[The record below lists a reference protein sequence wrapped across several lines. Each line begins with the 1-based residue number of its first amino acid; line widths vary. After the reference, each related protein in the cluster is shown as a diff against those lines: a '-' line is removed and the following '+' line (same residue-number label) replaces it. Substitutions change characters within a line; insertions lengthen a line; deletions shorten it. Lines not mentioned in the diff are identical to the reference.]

1 MDQRRNTN
9 QNERF
14 RRGVQV
20 PQRPGVA
27 LRSSSPATPK
37 QAPQPIIPL
46 LDDKKPTSKVKRL
59 TKLPALVKRHPKKSL
74 LALCL
79 LLILGY
85 IIVTSAKKPPAVTV
99 EGIGT
104 AQKDSS
110 QLPKNETP
118 KFDTVLPAGKSIAD
132 YGGWTRI
139 SPDGRVPVYAYA
151 DKLNNVPIRVSQQE
165 LPENLSGNDEEAAK
179 GVQEL
184 AEGFKAN
191 QKLTVGSTTVFIG
204 NSAKGPQSVIFAKN
218 ELLILITSDQ
228 KIDNDHWTAYIN
240 SLQ

>member
-9 QNERF
+9 QNERL

-27 LRSSSPATPK
+27 LGSSTPK
-37 QAPQPIIPL
+37 APKPEPQPIIPL
-46 LDDKKPTSKVKRL
+46 LDEKKPASRFKRP

-74 LALCL
+74 LVLCL
-79 LLILGY
+79 ILVFGY
-85 IIVTSAKKPPAVTV
+85 TVFSAKKPPAVTV
-99 EGIGT
+99 ESIGT
-104 AQKDSS
+104 AQKDSG

-118 KFDTVLPAGKSIAD
+118 KFNTVLPAGKSIAD

-204 NSAKGPQSVIFAKN
+204 SSAKGPQSVIFAKN

-228 KIDNDHWTAYIN
+228 KIDNDHWTTYIN